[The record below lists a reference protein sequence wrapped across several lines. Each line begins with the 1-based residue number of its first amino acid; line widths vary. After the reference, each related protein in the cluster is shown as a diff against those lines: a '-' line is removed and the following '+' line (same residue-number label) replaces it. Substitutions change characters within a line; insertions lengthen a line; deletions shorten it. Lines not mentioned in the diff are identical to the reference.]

1 MRISDWSSDVCSSDR
16 RRQTTRE
23 TMNRGTGGVQASLIP
38 PLAAIERIEVV
49 RGPMSSLYG
58 SDAMGGVINIITRK
72 VPERLSASVML
83 GGIVQED
90 GRYGN
95 STLGNFWI
103 GAPITSDTVGVQI
116 YGGLNDRAED
126 DIFFPNSFT
135 SGANRVR
142 DRNIN
147 AKLSVIVAPGHDV
160 TLEGG
165 YNYLSYTETP
175 GRSADDSFTSFFE
188 GHRRN
193 YQALTYKI
201 GRATV

>member
-1 MRISDWSSDVCSSDR
+1 
-16 RRQTTRE
+16 
-23 TMNRGTGGVQASLIP
+23 
-38 PLAAIERIEVV
+38 
-49 RGPMSSLYG
+49 
-58 SDAMGGVINIITRK
+58 MG
-72 VPERLSASVML
+72 
-83 GGIVQED
+83 
-90 GRYGN
+90 
-95 STLGNFWI
+95 F
-103 GAPITSDTVGVQI
+103 QI

-188 GHRRN
+188 GHSRN
-193 YQALTYKI
+193 YQALTYNGDFGGAK
-201 GRATV
+201 ATSDDRRGGTGWVSTGNTRWSPAN